1 MSSCVF
7 CKIAS
12 GEIASQILYQD
23 EKLIAF
29 RDINPV
35 SPVHVLIIPKEHVS
49 SLNDVNDFSL
59 VSGLVERAV
68 ILARELGLENGYRLV
83 VNTGNDGGQS
93 VEHLHVHLLG
103 GRNLAWPP
111 G

>member
-59 VSGLVERAV
+59 VSCLVERAV